1 MRAQRD
7 QTGFTLIELLI
18 VVVIIGILAAIAI
31 PKFASTKEQAIVAN
45 MRSDLRN
52 LVAAQEG
59 VLQRQQQ
66 YYAGPVPDVTGAFK
80 STSNVTITFCNVT
93 GTGWAAQ
100 ATHPN
105 TARICDIFWE
115 RAARRT
121 GRGRWPGR
129 LHLAATAFRGSPAPG
144 PPARWVPSSSSV
156 SGSSPPPR
164 CSWSG

>member
-7 QTGFTLIELLI
+7 QAGFTLIELLI

-59 VLQRQQQ
+59 YFNDNTT
-66 YYAGPVPDVTGAFK
+66 YYAGAVPDVTGAFK
-80 STSNVTITFCNVT
+80 STSNVTITFSNVT

-105 TARICDIFWE
+105 TARICYIFYG
-115 RAARRT
+115 T
-121 GRGRWPGR
+121 GGPLG
-129 LHLAATAFRGSPAPG
+129 PAVADG
-144 PPARWVPSSSSV
+144 QVA
-156 SGSSPPPR
+156 
-164 CSWSG
+164 CT